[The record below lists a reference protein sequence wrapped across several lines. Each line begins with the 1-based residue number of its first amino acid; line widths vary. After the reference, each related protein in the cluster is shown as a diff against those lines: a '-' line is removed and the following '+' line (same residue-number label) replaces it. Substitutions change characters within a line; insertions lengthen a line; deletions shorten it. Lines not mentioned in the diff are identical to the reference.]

1 MNERR
6 VEWSDRSS
14 DLLPEIG
21 RLQVAVAMNYNLGE
35 QVTTCCRR
43 FASRAPRLGLSVAG
57 SFMIL
62 LRIAF
67 VIALL
72 VFSCMLLSCQGK
84 QSNSVGATDEPSSQI
99 LYVIGNGIVST
110 YAVDTNLEFTSIGQ
124 PVTLIA
130 SGSLVQF
137 VPAPNGDFLYVLWS
151 DARNQQHLSVYVT
164 DTSGVPQTPA
174 VQTVDAPSLYQF
186 NIHRSARFVY
196 MMQVSASGTEYTSA
210 VRLFYVD
217 PSDGKL
223 SEDPRIQGRY
233 GPSDAWPASLYG
245 FSADGTKIYL
255 SRQSAQLLFY
265 EQRVL
270 NTKTGTVGPDVVLYQ
285 PVAGALDSDTLVIGA
300 RVMVDEHRAP
310 GIGYLDVLPLVPRP
324 RRHLFR
330 CAASMLALCETSTN
344 VQIDPSGKYLF
355 LTDPSTEQVHAVWI
369 DLNAKKVEDTGNSI
383 PMTAETPGFAFSP
396 DGKLVYA
403 VLASDSSV
411 HVYSFDSSSGQ
422 LTDGGSTL
430 PIASTYGF
438 CPATRR

>member
-1 MNERR
+1 
-6 VEWSDRSS
+6 
-14 DLLPEIG
+14 
-21 RLQVAVAMNYNLGE
+21 
-35 QVTTCCRR
+35 
-43 FASRAPRLGLSVAG
+43 
-57 SFMIL
+57 MIL
-62 LRIAF
+62 LRLAF
-67 VIALL
+67 ALL
-72 VFSCMLLSCQGK
+72 LVVSSYILLSCQGT
-84 QSNSVGATDEPSSQI
+84 QSNVATPDEPSSQL
-99 LYVIGNGIVST
+99 LYVIGNGVVST
-110 YAVDTNLEFTSIGQ
+110 YAVDTNLAFTSVGQ

-137 VPAPNGDFLYVLWS
+137 VPAPNGDFLYELWS
-151 DARNQQHLSVYVT
+151 DARNQQHLSVYAT
-164 DTSGVPQTPA
+164 DASGVPQTPA

-210 VRLFYVD
+210 VRLFYVN
-217 PSDGKL
+217 PTDGKL
-223 SEDPRIQGRY
+223 SEDPKIQGRY

-255 SRQSAQLLFY
+255 SRQSAQQLFY
-265 EQRVL
+265 EQRTL
-270 NTKTGTVGPDVVLYQ
+270 NTRTGTVGPDVVLYE
-285 PVAGALDSDTLVIGA
+285 PAAGALDSDTLVIGP

-310 GIGYLDVLPLVPRP
+310 GIGYLDVLPLIPRP

-355 LTDPSTEQVHAVWI
+355 LTAPLTQQVHVARI
-369 DLNAKKVEDTGNSI
+369 ELSAKKVEDTGNSI

-411 HVYSFDSSSGQ
+411 HVYSFDSASGQ
-422 LTDGGSTL
+422 LTDGSSTL

-438 CPATRR
+438 CPAVRR

>member
-1 MNERR
+1 
-6 VEWSDRSS
+6 
-14 DLLPEIG
+14 
-21 RLQVAVAMNYNLGE
+21 
-35 QVTTCCRR
+35 
-43 FASRAPRLGLSVAG
+43 
-57 SFMIL
+57 MIL
-62 LRIAF
+62 LRLAF
-67 VIALL
+67 ALL
-72 VFSCMLLSCQGK
+72 LFVSSYILLSCQGT
-84 QSNSVGATDEPSSQI
+84 QSNLAALNQPTSQL
-99 LYVIGNGIVST
+99 LYVIGNGVVST
-110 YAVDTNLEFTSIGQ
+110 YAVDTNLSFSIVGQ

-130 SGSLVQF
+130 KGSLVQF

-151 DARNQQHLSVYVT
+151 DARNQQHLSVYAT
-164 DTSGVPQTPA
+164 DASGVPQTPA
-174 VQTVDAPSLYQF
+174 VQTVDAPSLYQL

-210 VRLFYVD
+210 VRLFYVN
-217 PSDGKL
+217 PSDGRL
-223 SEDPRIQGRY
+223 SEDPKIQGRY

-255 SRQSAQLLFY
+255 SRQSAQQLFY
-265 EQRVL
+265 EQRAL
-270 NTKTGTVGPDVVLYQ
+270 NTRSGTVGPDVVLYE

-330 CAASMLALCETSTN
+330 CGASMLALCETSTN

-411 HVYSFDSSSGQ
+411 HVYSFDSASGE

-438 CPATRR
+438 CPAVRR